1 LTAIW
6 LYNPNPIEKGN
17 RLRAASICI
26 VAYTNF
32 GKANRR
38 LIRQKGTPA
47 FALASVKDAF
57 DIHEMFV
64 DSWSQSSW
72 RILPDINVSVTV
84 IFLTVKP
91 FMVRLIT

>member
-1 LTAIW
+1 M
-6 LYNPNPIEKGN
+6 
-17 RLRAASICI
+17 
-26 VAYTNF
+26 VAHTNF
-32 GKANRR
+32 GKASRR
-38 LIRQKGTPA
+38 LIGHKCNPA
-47 FALASVKDAF
+47 FALASVKHAF

-91 FMVRLIT
+91 FMVRLTESSPQSVCLLFQDDDGWL